1 VHADVEPENAASLH
15 LLEKLG
21 FAHEGTLRDVEYKD
35 GRYISLHQLSLIE
48 TDPAAVE
55 LIRPASG

>member
-1 VHADVEPENAASLH
+1 LH

-21 FAHEGTLRDVEYKD
+21 FAHEGTLGDVEYKD

>member
-1 VHADVEPENAASLH
+1 MH

-55 LIRPASG
+55 LIRSASG

>member
-1 VHADVEPENAASLH
+1 MH

-35 GRYISLHQLSLIE
+35 GRHISLHQLSLIK
-48 TDPAAVE
+48 TGPAAVE

>member
-1 VHADVEPENAASLH
+1 LH

-21 FAHEGTLRDVEYKD
+21 FAHEGTLRDVEYK
-35 GRYISLHQLSLIE
+35 GRCYISLHQWSLIK